1 MLTQVSQS
9 THICSFAV
17 KREIKEKKSSFDHY
31 LNMVHDMGKD
41 EMLKLKFILMK
52 GLSNIQTM
60 LLCVLEEIS

>member
-41 EMLKLKFILMK
+41 EMLKLKFI
-52 GLSNIQTM
+52 
-60 LLCVLEEIS
+60 